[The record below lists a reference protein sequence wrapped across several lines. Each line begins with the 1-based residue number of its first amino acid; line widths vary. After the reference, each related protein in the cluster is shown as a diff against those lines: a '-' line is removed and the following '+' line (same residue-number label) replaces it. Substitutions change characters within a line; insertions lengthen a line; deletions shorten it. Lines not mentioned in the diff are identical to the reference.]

1 MNKKFI
7 KMNDNNIHLSLG
19 NFCRVIKEV
28 SLNKAFA
35 GQSEIFCT
43 IFNIDT
49 VNDSTINNYCIGYRS
64 IGSNYK
70 ELFYKY
76 RDNYKKDKSF
86 MEEIILNLISIID
99 GYVYTS
105 EYKNKTFINSNNN
118 LKEVCSK
125 MYNIAKNDVS
135 VNNNY
140 TLKIQEYL
148 NDNKLYECI
157 NEILFYI
164 ILEKKQPIYIDN
176 LVKETIESILNNTN
190 ISINDLESFLKLQFK
205 DGTNY
210 IYSIKK
216 LAKSNNPYACF
227 ELGLMEYDGEITG
240 NPRYNKAFEYLNIAA
255 NYNHPRAN
263 YLIGKMLLENKIG
276 NNTKENIES
285 GLKYLK
291 TAEQLGSI
299 AATNTLGLYY
309 LNFLNDEKTAIQ
321 YFNKAIEYDY
331 VYAYNNLGKI
341 YENKKKYDKAF
352 NCYIESANLEE
363 SWACN
368 KVGEYYR
375 LGIGVDK
382 DIKKAFYYYN
392 LALNVPIKLLKNWCK
407 FNLAKYFYLEGNY
420 EVNIEKDEEKAISYF
435 KEAAN
440 SNIID
445 ASIELIY
452 YYSNKYFK
460 TMNKELLNKINEYIK
475 MVETNPNYNDKYKK
489 IIEKNLLKI
498 KEKKEIDTSLFN
510 I

>member
-176 LVKETIESILNNTN
+176 LVK
-190 ISINDLESFLKLQFK
+190 
-205 DGTNY
+205 
-210 IYSIKK
+210 
-216 LAKSNNPYACF
+216 
-227 ELGLMEYDGEITG
+227 
-240 NPRYNKAFEYLNIAA
+240 
-255 NYNHPRAN
+255 
-263 YLIGKMLLENKIG
+263 
-276 NNTKENIES
+276 
-285 GLKYLK
+285 
-291 TAEQLGSI
+291 
-299 AATNTLGLYY
+299 
-309 LNFLNDEKTAIQ
+309 
-321 YFNKAIEYDY
+321 
-331 VYAYNNLGKI
+331 
-341 YENKKKYDKAF
+341 
-352 NCYIESANLEE
+352 
-363 SWACN
+363 
-368 KVGEYYR
+368 
-375 LGIGVDK
+375 
-382 DIKKAFYYYN
+382 
-392 LALNVPIKLLKNWCK
+392 
-407 FNLAKYFYLEGNY
+407 
-420 EVNIEKDEEKAISYF
+420 
-435 KEAAN
+435 
-440 SNIID
+440 
-445 ASIELIY
+445 
-452 YYSNKYFK
+452 
-460 TMNKELLNKINEYIK
+460 
-475 MVETNPNYNDKYKK
+475 
-489 IIEKNLLKI
+489 
-498 KEKKEIDTSLFN
+498 
-510 I
+510 